1 MVAWFNS
8 IDQQHMLKLIFS
20 GLLLCAG
27 TSALA
32 IEKITLWP
40 TVLFVRGQDLCQYQ
54 DAFGQSRNDLTAQ
67 ATNQLRA
74 LVQVGVDSKDA
85 MEILVTVDALIDKN
99 KAMAN
104 SGQGMDVTLE
114 ASLKASIDAVSQGL
128 NPENTRLE
136 FANPTPVLAF
146 LEALR
151 DNKRFDTPDMQQMS
165 RVKGFVWGTYS
176 YSPGCKGDVLVT
188 LHVVLPRGESV
199 SFQAQ
204 GKPESVMGN
213 IAVQMVRHFQRTS
226 FPTVI
231 SMGERFLVL
240 VGAPGSSINKAP
252 TPKIAEE
259 ACAMIKA
266 RLPSEKEYE
275 YLSILGDWSGGVSLD
290 HKLWAMVNNH
300 VLSPDTRNPSPV
312 RHPEDVNYQEVY
324 FYCVR

>member
-8 IDQQHMLKLIFS
+8 IDQHHMLKLIFS

-99 KAMAN
+99 KAMAS

>member
-1 MVAWFNS
+1 MF
-8 IDQQHMLKLIFS
+8 KLIFS
-20 GLLLCAG
+20 ALLLCAG
-27 TSALA
+27 TCALA

-54 DAFGQSRNDLTAQ
+54 DAYGQSRNELTAQ
-67 ATNQLRA
+67 ATNQLKTMI
-74 LVQVGVDSKDA
+74 QGGVDSKDA
-85 MEILVTVDALIDKN
+85 INILVTVDALIDKN
-99 KAMAN
+99 KAMA
-104 SGQGMDVTLE
+104 SATQGMDVTLE
-114 ASLKASIDAVSQGL
+114 ASLKASIDAVSQGI

-136 FANPTPVLAF
+136 FANHTPILVF

-151 DNKRFDTPDMQQMS
+151 ENKRFDTPDMLQMS
-165 RVKGFVWGTYS
+165 RVKGFAWGTYS
-176 YSPGCKGDVLVT
+176 YSPGCKGDLLVT

-204 GKPESVMGN
+204 GKPETVMGS
-213 IAVQMVRHFQRTS
+213 IAIQMVRHFQRTS

-231 SMGERFLVL
+231 AMGDRFLVL

-252 TPKIAEE
+252 TPRIAEE

-290 HKLWAMVNNH
+290 HKLWAMANSH
-300 VLSPDTRNPSPV
+300 VLSPDTRNPTPV

>member
-1 MVAWFNS
+1 M
-8 IDQQHMLKLIFS
+8 
-20 GLLLCAG
+20 
-27 TSALA
+27 
-32 IEKITLWP
+32 
-40 TVLFVRGQDLCQYQ
+40 
-54 DAFGQSRNDLTAQ
+54 
-67 ATNQLRA
+67 
-74 LVQVGVDSKDA
+74 QVGVDSKDA
-85 MEILVTVDALIDKN
+85 IEILLTVDALIDKN
-99 KAMAN
+99 KAMA
-104 SGQGMDVTLE
+104 SAGQGMDVTLE

-231 SMGERFLVL
+231 SMGDRFLVL

-252 TPKIAEE
+252 TPKIAED

-290 HKLWAMVNNH
+290 HKLWAMANSH